1 MAQANP
7 KHPLWRKPTDW
18 FLMSK
23 AGSAI
28 GRRIAHH
35 IDRPLLWLSRGHVS
49 LAFGMPA
56 LMLTTTGAKSGRERS
71 VPLLYIRLGDDVV
84 VIGTRWGSTEHPAW
98 HYNLQANPRARI
110 RVKGEWRDVT
120 ARPATP
126 EEREQIWP
134 QAVRI
139 YPGSD
144 KYLPRVGSREV
155 PIYILARG
163 TAPPS
168 VEPAAQSDTTPTS
181 ETPDS

>member
-7 KHPLWRKPTDW
+7 KHPLWRKPMDW
-18 FLMSK
+18 VLMTS
-23 AGSAI
+23 AGAAV

-49 LAFGMPA
+49 LAFGIPT

-71 VPLLYIRLGDDVV
+71 VPLLYIQHGDDVV
-84 VIGTRWGSTEHPAW
+84 VIGTRWGSTKHPGW
-98 HYNLQANPRARI
+98 HHNLRANARARV

-120 ARPATP
+120 ARLATP

-139 YPGSD
+139 YPGYD
-144 KYLPRVGSREV
+144 KYLPRVGGREV
-155 PIYILARG
+155 PIYILSEGESPPTSTVPGEAEPP
-163 TAPPS
+163 PPS
-168 VEPAAQSDTTPTS
+168 D
-181 ETPDS
+181 

>member
-7 KHPLWRKPTDW
+7 KHPAWRKPMDW
-18 FLMSK
+18 FLASR

-35 IDRPLLWLSRGHVS
+35 IDRPLFRLTRGHAS

-71 VPLLYIRLGDDVV
+71 VPLLYVEHNDEVV
-84 VIGTRWGSTEHPAW
+84 VIGTRWGSTEHPGW
-98 HYNLQANPRARI
+98 HYNLQANPAARV

-134 QAVRI
+134 QAVRV
-139 YPGSD
+139 YPGYD
-144 KYLPRVGSREV
+144 KYLPRVGGREV

-163 TAPPS
+163 AAPPS
-168 VEPAAQSDTTPTS
+168 HPEPAPEAPPP
-181 ETPDS
+181 ETPQP